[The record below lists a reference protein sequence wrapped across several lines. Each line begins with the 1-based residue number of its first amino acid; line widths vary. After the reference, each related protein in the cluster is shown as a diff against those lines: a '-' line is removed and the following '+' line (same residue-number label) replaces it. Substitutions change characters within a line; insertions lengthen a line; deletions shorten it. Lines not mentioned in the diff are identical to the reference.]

1 LVKKYKNMLN
11 QEDSNKVLNIVKD
24 YKTKSNKDL
33 IFVMEFIQ
41 KDFEVT
47 KDSLLKLTHHL
58 DKIENVYNTILKEYE
73 NRTKKK

>member
-1 LVKKYKNMLN
+1 MSN
-11 QEDSNKVLNIVKD
+11 QEDSDKVLSIVKD

-33 IFVMEFIQ
+33 IFVMDFLQ

-47 KDSLLKLTHHL
+47 KDSLIKLTHHM
-58 DKIENVYNTILKEYE
+58 DKIENIYNTILKEYE

>member
-1 LVKKYKNMLN
+1 MVN
-11 QEDSNKVLNIVKD
+11 QDDSNKVLGIVKD

-33 IFVMEFIQ
+33 IFVMDFLQ

-58 DKIENVYNTILKEYE
+58 DKIENIYNTILKEYE

>member
-1 LVKKYKNMLN
+1 MLN

-47 KDSLLKLTHHL
+47 KDSLLKLTPHL

>member
-1 LVKKYKNMLN
+1 LVKKYNNMLN

>member
-1 LVKKYKNMLN
+1 MSN
-11 QEDSNKVLNIVKD
+11 QEDSNKVLDIVKD

-47 KDSLLKLTHHL
+47 KGSLLKLTLHL
-58 DKIENVYNTILKEYE
+58 YKIENIYNTILKEYE